1 MKHLI
6 KINNYKVPQ
15 HITQFFYDGC
25 HKIYLVESPDDI
37 TEMIQACDY
46 TKDDLYNIEQLEEIY
61 NKSCPLRF
69 ISTVKLKT
77 IVPQFRRKVTF
88 KYEDDNV

>member
-6 KINNYKVPQ
+6 KISNYKVPP
-15 HITQFFYDGC
+15 HITHFFYDGC
-25 HKIYLVESPDDI
+25 HKIYLVESRDDI
-37 TEMIQACDY
+37 ATMTQIGY

-69 ISTVKLKT
+69 INTVKLKS
-77 IVPQFRRKVTF
+77 IVPQFRQKVTF